1 MTGKRITRRL
11 ALGGMLAA
19 PAAFAQGGA
28 QGTEWPSRPVRFV
41 VPYPPGGPTD
51 ILGRVVAARL
61 AQDLKQAMV
70 IENRPGASGV
80 IGSEVIARA
89 APDGQAFLMNAS
101 IHVIIPHLNRAMPF
115 DALAD
120 FTPVTNMAMVPL
132 VAVVHPALPVR
143 SIADLIAYLKANP
156 GKVSYASSGNA
167 SALHLAGEMFKLMTG
182 TEMVH
187 VPYRGAGPAV
197 QDLIAGNI
205 QLMFDSIPSS
215 AGAVRSGVAAAA
227 GGDDGEAGLG
237 LSGPADGGRGG
248 SARLRHRHLVRH
260 LGAAQ
265 SARPHRR
272 PAAAGGGR
280 RRRGA
285 GGAGEARHPRRRAGG
300 RYAEGIRPVLRPRIR
315 PLGKA
320 RARRARDAGLS
331 AARKGSAA

>member
-1 MTGKRITRRL
+1 MAITRRL
-11 ALGGMLAA
+11 ALGGCLAA
-19 PAAFAQGGA
+19 PAALA
-28 QGTEWPSRPVRFV
+28 QGTDWPSRPVRFV

-61 AQDLKQAMV
+61 AQDLGQPMV
-70 IENRPGASGV
+70 IENRAGASGV

-132 VAVVHPALPVR
+132 VAVVNPNLPVR
-143 SIADLIAYLKANP
+143 SIAGLVAYLRANP
-156 GKVSYASSGNA
+156 GRVSYASSGNA

-197 QDLIAGNI
+197 QDLISGNI

-215 AGAVRSGVAAAA
+215 AGAVRSGLLRPLAVTTAKRVAAYPDLPTVAEAGVPGFDIATWYAIWAPSKAPGPIVGRLQQAVAAAVA
-227 GGDDGEAGLG
+227 VPEVREKLATLG
-237 LSGPADGGRGG
+237 AEPVADTPEEFATFCAREYDRWGR
-248 SARLRHRHLVRH
+248 LVRD
-260 LGAAQ
+260 
-265 SARPHRR
+265 AR
-272 PAAAGGGR
+272 
-280 RRRGA
+280 
-285 GGAGEARHPRRRAGG
+285 
-300 RYAEGIRPVLRPRIR
+300 VTL
-315 PLGKA
+315 
-320 RARRARDAGLS
+320 D
-331 AARKGSAA
+331 

>member
-1 MTGKRITRRL
+1 MTGKGITRRL
-11 ALGGMLAA
+11 ALGGLLAA
-19 PAAFAQGGA
+19 PAAFAQG
-28 QGTEWPSRPVRFV
+28 TDWPARPVRFV

-61 AQDLKQAMV
+61 AQDLGQPMV
-70 IENRPGASGV
+70 IENRAGASGV

-132 VAVVHPALPVR
+132 VAVVNPALPVR
-143 SIADLIAYLKANP
+143 SIAELIAYLKANP

-197 QDLIAGNI
+197 QDLISGNI

-215 AGAVRSGVAAAA
+215 AGAVRSGLLRPLAVTTAKRVGAYPDLPTVAEAGVPGFDIATWYAIWAPPRTPSAIVARLQQAVAAAVA
-227 GGDDGEAGLG
+227 VPEVREKLATLG
-237 LSGPADGGRGG
+237 AEPVADTPEEFAMFCAREYDRWGR
-248 SARLRHRHLVRH
+248 LVRD
-260 LGAAQ
+260 
-265 SARPHRR
+265 AR
-272 PAAAGGGR
+272 
-280 RRRGA
+280 
-285 GGAGEARHPRRRAGG
+285 
-300 RYAEGIRPVLRPRIR
+300 VTL
-315 PLGKA
+315 
-320 RARRARDAGLS
+320 D
-331 AARKGSAA
+331 

>member
-215 AGAVRSGVAAAA
+215 AGAVRSGLLRPLAVTTAKRVSAYPDLPTVAEAGVPGFDIATWYAIWAPPKAPAPIVARLQQAVAAAVA
-227 GGDDGEAGLG
+227 VPE
-237 LSGPADGGRGG
+237 
-248 SARLRHRHLVRH
+248 VREKLAT
-260 LGAAQ
+260 LGAEPVADT
-265 SARPHRR
+265 P
-272 PAAAGGGR
+272 
-280 RRRGA
+280 
-285 GGAGEARHPRRRAGG
+285 
-300 RYAEGIRPVLRPRIR
+300 EGIRPVLRPRIR

>member
-197 QDLIAGNI
+197 QDLISGNI

-215 AGAVRSGVAAAA
+215 AGAVRSGLLRPLAVTTAKRVSAYPDLPTVAEAGVPGFDIATWYAIWAPPKAPAPIVARLQQAVAAAVA
-227 GGDDGEAGLG
+227 VPEVREKLATLG
-237 LSGPADGGRGG
+237 AEPVADTPEEFALFCAREYDRWGR
-248 SARLRHRHLVRH
+248 LVRD
-260 LGAAQ
+260 
-265 SARPHRR
+265 AR
-272 PAAAGGGR
+272 
-280 RRRGA
+280 
-285 GGAGEARHPRRRAGG
+285 
-300 RYAEGIRPVLRPRIR
+300 VTL
-315 PLGKA
+315 
-320 RARRARDAGLS
+320 D
-331 AARKGSAA
+331 

>member
-1 MTGKRITRRL
+1 MTGKGITRRL
-11 ALGGMLAA
+11 ALGGMLAG
-19 PAAFAQGGA
+19 PAAFAQG
-28 QGTEWPSRPVRFV
+28 TDWPARPVRFV

-61 AQDLKQAMV
+61 AQDLGQPMV
-70 IENRPGASGV
+70 IENRAGASGV

-132 VAVVHPALPVR
+132 VAVVNPALPVR
-143 SIADLIAYLKANP
+143 SIAELIAYLKANP

-182 TEMVH
+182 TEVVH

-197 QDLIAGNI
+197 QDLISGNI

-215 AGAVRSGVAAAA
+215 AGAVRSGLLRPLAVTTAKRVGAYPDLPTVAEAGVPGFDIATWYAIWAPPKTPAGIVARLQQAVAAAVQVPEVREKLA
-227 GGDDGEAGLG
+227 TLG
-237 LSGPADGGRGG
+237 AEPVADTPEEFAMFCAREYDRWGR
-248 SARLRHRHLVRH
+248 LVRD
-260 LGAAQ
+260 
-265 SARPHRR
+265 AR
-272 PAAAGGGR
+272 
-280 RRRGA
+280 
-285 GGAGEARHPRRRAGG
+285 
-300 RYAEGIRPVLRPRIR
+300 VTL
-315 PLGKA
+315 
-320 RARRARDAGLS
+320 D
-331 AARKGSAA
+331 

>member
-1 MTGKRITRRL
+1 MTGKAVTRRL
-11 ALGGMLAA
+11 ALGGLLAA
-19 PAAFAQGGA
+19 PAARA
-28 QGTEWPSRPVRFV
+28 QGTEWPARPVRFV

-132 VAVVHPALPVR
+132 VVVVNPALPVR
-143 SIADLIAYLKANP
+143 SIAELIAYLKANP
-156 GKVSYASSGNA
+156 GRASYASSGNA

-215 AGAVRSGVAAAA
+215 AGAVRAGLLRPLAVTTATRVGAYPELPTVAEAGVPGFDIATWYAIWAPPRTPAPIVGRLQQAVAAAVQVPEVREKLA
-227 GGDDGEAGLG
+227 TLG
-237 LSGPADGGRGG
+237 AEPVADTPEEFAMFCAREYDRWGR
-248 SARLRHRHLVRH
+248 LVRD
-260 LGAAQ
+260 
-265 SARPHRR
+265 AR
-272 PAAAGGGR
+272 
-280 RRRGA
+280 
-285 GGAGEARHPRRRAGG
+285 
-300 RYAEGIRPVLRPRIR
+300 VTL
-315 PLGKA
+315 
-320 RARRARDAGLS
+320 D
-331 AARKGSAA
+331 